1 MQNWE
6 WTTGLL
12 STKTFVFVLFKRT
25 DGGITHCFTPHYT
38 SCVMS
43 FNICMKVHKGIF
55 KSFHPLHMCFI
66 SAKQKYLWL
75 IQWTEL
81 FHHYIIG
88 INYSTKFQKLTAN
101 AARRSFPKISV
112 EIMSICSAPSPHSPL
127 QYKFHSLQPFV
138 TVKIK
143 GDSYNFHKVNICSCQ
158 LHLLCRLVPKE
169 ISSHSQSV
177 KLQYMCDANPG
188 KINFPFS

>member
-6 WTTGLL
+6 WTTGLF

-25 DGGITHCFTPHYT
+25 DGGITYCFTPHYT

-101 AARRSFPKISV
+101 WTYDINDASMVNHITSNHTKMTYHGISKTDKFQIFFFLKHPDLLSFEVLQHSV
-112 EIMSICSAPSPHSPL
+112 QVELCCINHFFNMWSWSGALSEWN
-127 QYKFHSLQPFV
+127 Q
-138 TVKIK
+138 
-143 GDSYNFHKVNICSCQ
+143 SC
-158 LHLLCRLVPKE
+158 
-169 ISSHSQSV
+169 
-177 KLQYMCDANPG
+177 
-188 KINFPFS
+188 NFPF